1 MSERRAFIG
10 HTPARSTSIA
20 GIFNSRQFPTALLL
34 VVSAM

>member
-10 HTPARSTSIA
+10 HTRARSATFA
-20 GIFNSRQFPTALLL
+20 GIFNSRQFPTALFL